1 MERLKNNLIKG
12 ETLTIEDAQNRGKP
26 TNIEEKALN
35 SNNNAEDIIL
45 GNYGITE
52 KYGDFYS
59 VFDGSSTNYEIYN
72 GIDYN
77 SEDKITKLN
86 DGESGYNLSTKGLKD
101 ALLQV
106 SQGYN
111 ITIFGYGYS
120 GSGKTFTLL
129 AGGDS
134 REQRPLIENAYID
147 LKRKGRSDNAEVFI
161 SAAYELVGSFDYTK
175 HTGQLDSRI
184 NNLYV
189 NKKRPIQKSKGILE
203 NNKGVINWT
212 DKGNIDSIKELLEK
226 IETERKKTK
235 TIKSTPNN
243 PESSR
248 SHLFIEIAYK
258 KGKNIKYLTFI
269 DMAGIENPFE
279 IAISIFPFMDL
290 RNKIN
295 PILIKKQLDN
305 QCATKYKNLTP
316 KELYDS
322 GNIPDKLYTHF
333 NDVLEQMYW
342 GDQSIASRVYANQY
356 GLYSENRAW
365 EKFKGLLIQKQKTNI
380 NDELNRLGTF
390 FWKPLKAPI
399 QLYTYGKSYLR
410 DVSNTEGEGG
420 IGYII

>member
-1 MERLKNNLIKG
+1 M
-12 ETLTIEDAQNRGKP
+12 
-26 TNIEEKALN
+26 
-35 SNNNAEDIIL
+35 
-45 GNYGITE
+45 
-52 KYGDFYS
+52 
-59 VFDGSSTNYEIYN
+59 
-72 GIDYN
+72 
-77 SEDKITKLN
+77 
-86 DGESGYNLSTKGLKD
+86 
-101 ALLQV
+101 
-106 SQGYN
+106 
-111 ITIFGYGYS
+111 
-120 GSGKTFTLL
+120 
-129 AGGDS
+129 
-134 REQRPLIENAYID
+134 
-147 LKRKGRSDNAEVFI
+147 KRKGRSDNAEVFI

-356 GLYSENRAW
+356 GLYPRIEPGK
-365 EKFKGLLIQKQKTNI
+365 KFKGLLIQKQKTNI